1 MVQHTLAQAFTLNG
15 KGLHTGVQ
23 ITATF
28 CPAAENTGIQL
39 VRTDLAG
46 SPVIPALASYVT
58 ATERGTVVAN
68 GSAAVS
74 TIEHAM
80 AALMAFGIDNCTI
93 QINAPEMPI
102 LDGSASFIV
111 AAIKEAGIV
120 AQQAPRRYF
129 EVTEK
134 MEFEHNGSSITLLP
148 DDHFSA
154 EVHID
159 FNSPILPLQVATLA
173 SLANFK
179 DEIAA
184 ARTFVFVREIAPLL
198 QHNLIKGGDLDN
210 AIVIYDK
217 EMSQQ
222 EVDNL
227 CGLLNIPNI
236 QITELGYL
244 NRKPLVFDN
253 EPARHKLL
261 DIIGD
266 LSLIGLPIKGKVIA
280 HKPGHTFNTQVAKL
294 ILNYINQTK

>member
-15 KGLHTGVQ
+15 KGLHTGLQ
-23 ITATF
+23 ITAKF
-28 CPAAENTGIQL
+28 CPAAENAGIKL
-39 VRTDLAG
+39 IRTDLPNQ
-46 SPVIPALASYVT
+46 PVIEALASNVA

-68 GSAAVS
+68 GNAAVS

-80 AALMAFGIDNCTI
+80 AALMAYGIDNCTI
-93 QINAPEMPI
+93 EINAPEMPI
-102 LDGSASFIV
+102 LDGSAQWIV

-120 AQQAPRRYF
+120 AQEAPRRYF
-129 EVTEK
+129 EVKEK

-148 DDHFSA
+148 SDHFSA
-154 EVHID
+154 EVHVD
-159 FNSPILPLQVATLA
+159 FHSPILPPQVATLE
-173 SLANFK
+173 SLTDFEN
-179 DEIAA
+179 EIAA

-227 CGLLNIPNI
+227 CKLLNIPPI
-236 QITELGYL
+236 EISELGYL
-244 NRKPLVFDN
+244 NRKPLVFEN

-280 HKPGHTFNTQVAKL
+280 QKPGHTFNTRVAKL
-294 ILNYINQTK
+294 LLEKIA

>member
-111 AAIKEAGIV
+111 TAIKQAGIV
-120 AQQAPRRYF
+120 AQQAARRYF

-159 FNSPILPLQVATLA
+159 FNSPILPPQVATLA
-173 SLANFK
+173 SLANFE

-227 CGLLNIPNI
+227 CGLLNIPHI
-236 QITELGYL
+236 QLTELGYL